1 MPKTAFIN
9 DEILLVAGA
18 LKEMRRMPMYWKSQR
33 RVGRMYKVFQ
43 PLEEELYELLTGIRM
58 RRCELDEE
66 GNPKRR
72 GTTYIFKTKKDESAA
87 EMEWQEIAN
96 EVVELDFGDPLTESD
111 IPDDMQIGGN
121 LQDLLI
127 EKGIVVEDATEKLAA
142 RPRGRRAPA
151 KQKKKAV
158 AARKKRR

>member
-33 RVGRMYKVFQ
+33 RVGRMYKIFQ

-58 RRCELDEE
+58 RRCELGED
-66 GNPKRR
+66 GAPKRE
-72 GTTYIFKTKKDESAA
+72 GTAYIFKTKKDEEAA
-87 EMEWQEIAN
+87 EKEWQEIAN
-96 EVVELDFGDPLTESD
+96 EKLELDFGDPLKESD

-127 EKGIVVEDATEKLAA
+127 EKKIVVEAVTEKPSP
-142 RPRGRRAPA
+142 RPRGRRASA
-151 KQKKKAV
+151 KPRARTKKKTETE
-158 AARKKRR
+158 R